1 MPNATQ
7 TEDLETL
14 DFCMDVRGTPI
25 ARTEDGD
32 VIQTR
37 LERRMP
43 LAPTVE
49 QTTKVALLA
58 EVKARSLTVITEFDR
73 QGYAYI
79 YLKADTGW
87 YRYTARKFRRGS
99 SDLQSMLWDAAKS
112 GLSIA
117 VCPQMPSKECA

>member
-1 MPNATQ
+1 MDDAT
-7 TEDLETL
+7 TSELL
-14 DFCMDVRGTPI
+14 DFTMDVRGEPLP
-25 ARTEDGD
+25 RTEDGD

-43 LAPTVE
+43 LAPAVE
-49 QTTKVALLA
+49 QTTKVALLD

-79 YLKADTGW
+79 YLKGATGW
-87 YRYTARKFRRGS
+87 YRFTARKFRRGS
-99 SDLQSMLWDAAKS
+99 SDLQSMLWDAAKT

-117 VCPQMPSKECA
+117 ICPRLPSKECA